1 MDEKIEHIKS
11 VVMEEARSQGNAI
24 MKQHQAVLDDI
35 FKAHQEEAN
44 RQAKIRMKAET
55 NAGRRTLK
63 LAASKKQVALRRER
77 SKVLYDLK
85 NQLFDE
91 VKELLFTYMQTE
103 EYLEYLTE
111 HMKQAARFAGSQ
123 AVTIYINPT
132 DLDKKD
138 YLEDFTGMSVTIS
151 KEDFIGGIRAVIRE
165 KNVLMDYS
173 FQAALEEEYEKFTF
187 KGGAGVE

>member
-44 RQAKIRMKAET
+44 RQAKIRIKAET

>member
-91 VKELLFTYMQTE
+91 VKELLFAYMQTE

>member
-44 RQAKIRMKAET
+44 RQAKIRMKAEM